1 MRVCIES
8 TQGLL
13 RLAAGWPQVATSG
26 WDASSWKTPGGAQRA
41 LHRALDAMTVAV
53 EETQGIAARTAL
65 DLLTGACVVALDD
78 DAHARHLVAQACR
91 GRVDAL
97 RRQLLAGLTSVVD
110 AGLLVGI
117 GATIDGTPWTPEMCD
132 ARIEREIAHVLDQC
146 DLDTEVGEG
155 WVTEQTLRA
164 WVAERQRQ
172 HRGR

>member
-8 TQGLL
+8 TRGLI

-26 WDASSWKTPGGAQRA
+26 WDATSWKTTAGAQRA

-78 DAHARHLVAQACR
+78 DAHNRHNAAQAAR
-91 GRVDAL
+91 GRVDA
-97 RRQLLAGLTSVVD
+97 RRRSLLAGLASIVD
-110 AGLLVGI
+110 AALLVGA
-117 GATIDGTPWTPEMCD
+117 GATIDGTPWTPAMCG

-172 HRGR
+172 HRER